1 MKVNIVKRNSGYRM
15 ANSSGLRSHRAIL
28 AAYLFLVPTFVSIGV
43 FSYFPALRAL
53 VGAFTQWDG
62 LNAPVWVG
70 IGNFIKL
77 FQDPVF
83 LASLW
88 RVLVWSIMGIILS
101 IVPSFAVAALIFH
114 LRSIRM
120 QYVYRSLFVI
130 TMVLPPVVILL
141 IWQYFYGLDGVV
153 NAFLSAVGL
162 GSLRNPWLANPHT
175 ALWAAILKGFPWIVP
190 FNLLILYAGL
200 QSIPPELFDAA
211 AIDGITAW
219 KRILYLEIPMI
230 LPQVKLLLILSLVFV
245 SQDLLT
251 PLLMTGGGP
260 GHSTTTPVFYMYQSS
275 IQYDEFG
282 YGMAIAFLLF
292 LVEMGASL
300 FSMKYFNAEP

>member
-1 MKVNIVKRNSGYRM
+1 M
-15 ANSSGLRSHRAIL
+15 AG
-28 AAYLFLVPTFVSIGV
+28 AYVFLIPTFVAIGM

-62 LNAPVWVG
+62 LNPPTWVG
-70 IGNFIKL
+70 LGNFIQL
-77 FQDPVF
+77 FRDPVF

-88 RVLVWSIMGIILS
+88 RMIVWSMMGIILS
-101 IVPSFAVAALIFH
+101 ILPSFAAAALIFH
-114 LRSIRM
+114 LKSIRM
-120 QYVYRSLFVI
+120 QYIYRSLFVI

-141 IWQYFYGLDGVV
+141 IWQYFYGLSGVV
-153 NAFLSAVGL
+153 NQLLSAIGL
-162 GSLRNPWLANPHT
+162 GSLRHAWLANPHT

-190 FNLLILYAGL
+190 FNLLILYSGL
-200 QSIPPELFDAA
+200 QSIPTELFDAA

-219 KRILYLEIPMI
+219 KRILRLEIPMI
-230 LPQVKLLLILSLVFV
+230 LPQIKLLLVLTLVFV

-292 LVEMGASL
+292 LLEMGLSL
-300 FSMKYFNAEP
+300 FSMKYFKAEA